1 MSSRILLN
9 LMLALLLAGLA
20 LFAFYE
26 PGKEAPPPPQQL
38 TALSVDAIDKLS
50 IENGSG
56 NTISLVRQQGQWHMT
71 SPYQVAADSGRLDQL
86 LGVVS
91 ANSLASYAMAQVDAN
106 QLQLDSPQLI
116 LRINDDTVLRFG
128 TTDSLQGRRYVQV
141 GNRVHLIVDR
151 YSHLA
156 HGAASRLVS
165 PRLLPAAGTITQ
177 LTLPTLTLQQNE
189 QGWQTSSTDNNY
201 SADELQ
207 AFIDQWRNARALSV
221 TGLDTGAPVDDQL
234 TIGTPDGEISFTI
247 QRTDDEIILQRPQ
260 LGLAYHFNREAGQ
273 RLLQLAPK
281 D

>member
-9 LMLALLLAGLA
+9 LMLALFLVGLA

-38 TALSVDAIDKLS
+38 TALSVDEIVKLG
-50 IENGSG
+50 IENSSG
-56 NTISLVRQQGQWHMT
+56 NAISLVKQQGQWHMT
-71 SPYQVAADSGRLDQL
+71 SPYQVAVDSGRLEQL

-91 ANSLASYAMAQVDAN
+91 AKSLASYAMAQVDAN

-156 HGAASRLVS
+156 HGAASHLVS
-165 PRLLPAAGTITQ
+165 PRLLPAASTITQ
-177 LTLPTLTLQQNE
+177 LTLPTLTLQHSE
-189 QGWQTSSTDNNY
+189 QGWQTTTTDNH

-221 TGLDTGAPVDDQL
+221 TGLDASAAVDDKL
-234 TIGTPDGEISFTI
+234 TIGTPDGEISFNI
-247 QRTDDEIILQRPQ
+247 QRTDDEIILQRPE

>member
-38 TALSVDAIDKLS
+38 TALSVDAIVKLG
-50 IENGSG
+50 IENSSG
-56 NTISLVRQQGQWHMT
+56 NTITLVRQQGQWHMT
-71 SPYQVAADSGRLDQL
+71 TPYQVAADSGRLDQL

-91 ANSLASYAMAQVDAN
+91 AKSLASYAMAQVDAN

-177 LTLPTLTLQQNE
+177 LTLPTLTLQHSE
-189 QGWQTSSTDNNY
+189 QGWQTTTTDNH
-201 SADELQ
+201 SADVLQ

-221 TGLDTGAPVDDQL
+221 TGLDASAPVDDKL
-234 TIGTPDGEISFTI
+234 TIGTTAGEISFNI
-247 QRTDDEIILQRPQ
+247 QRTDDEIILQRPE

>member
-1 MSSRILLN
+1 MSSRTLLN

-26 PGKEAPPPPQQL
+26 PGKEAPPAPELL
-38 TALSVDAIDKLS
+38 TALNAAEINKLNIANSSGKAIA
-50 IENGSG
+50 
-56 NTISLVRQQGQWHMT
+56 LVKQQGQWHMT
-71 SPYQVAADSGRLDQL
+71 SPYQVAADSGRLEQL

-91 ANSLASYAMAQVDAN
+91 AQSLASYAMTQVDAN

-116 LRINDDTVLRFG
+116 LRINDNTALRFG

-151 YSHLA
+151 YTHLA
-156 HGAASRLVS
+156 GGAASRLVS
-165 PRLLPAAGTITQ
+165 PRLLPAASTITQ
-177 LTLPTLTLQQNE
+177 LALPTLTLQHSK
-189 QGWQTSSTDNNY
+189 QGWQTSSTDHD
-201 SADELQ
+201 STDELQ
-207 AFIDQWRNARALSV
+207 AFIDQWQNARALSV
-221 TGLDTGAPVDDQL
+221 TGLDASAPVDDKL
-234 TIGTPDGEISFTI
+234 TIGTPDGEISFNI
-247 QRTDDEIILQRPQ
+247 QRTGDEIILQRPE